1 MDTIIDPLICCFII
15 KSVYTTWKT
24 IAYIES
30 TKHSFVAHLTGEILI
45 MENYNPMRIKIIYIT
60 HRYMHVTKKY
70 HLILLQYSKKKSINI
85 KYEYAVFGN
94 SSLHKCY
101 LYRLRKNTI
110 YDRINQHLRRFF
122 SRWLRFLSFFLPNY
136 MKLFGILQQK
146 QKKTSKTTFQI
157 KMGMVTTL
165 WI

>member
-1 MDTIIDPLICCFII
+1 MSQRQRSIILIC
-15 KSVYTTWKT
+15 Y
-24 IAYIES
+24 S
-30 TKHSFVAHLTGEILI
+30 TV
-45 MENYNPMRIKIIYIT
+45 
-60 HRYMHVTKKY
+60 
-70 HLILLQYSKKKSINI
+70 KKKSINI

-94 SSLHKCY
+94 LSLHKCY
-101 LYRLRKNTI
+101 FYRLRKNTI

-165 WI
+165 

>member
-1 MDTIIDPLICCFII
+1 MSMQFL
-15 KSVYTTWKT
+15 
-24 IAYIES
+24 
-30 TKHSFVAHLTGEILI
+30 EIL
-45 MENYNPMRIKIIYIT
+45 RCIY
-60 HRYMHVTKKY
+60 
-70 HLILLQYSKKKSINI
+70 
-85 KYEYAVFGN
+85 
-94 SSLHKCY
+94 KCY

-110 YDRINQHLRRFF
+110 YDRKNQHLRRFF

-165 WI
+165 

>member
-1 MDTIIDPLICCFII
+1 MSQRSIILFC
-15 KSVYTTWKT
+15 Y
-24 IAYIES
+24 S
-30 TKHSFVAHLTGEILI
+30 TV
-45 MENYNPMRIKIIYIT
+45 
-60 HRYMHVTKKY
+60 
-70 HLILLQYSKKKSINI
+70 KKSINI

-165 WI
+165 

>member
-1 MDTIIDPLICCFII
+1 MSQRSIILFC
-15 KSVYTTWKT
+15 Y
-24 IAYIES
+24 S
-30 TKHSFVAHLTGEILI
+30 TV
-45 MENYNPMRIKIIYIT
+45 
-60 HRYMHVTKKY
+60 
-70 HLILLQYSKKKSINI
+70 KKKSINI

-165 WI
+165 

>member
-1 MDTIIDPLICCFII
+1 M
-15 KSVYTTWKT
+15 
-24 IAYIES
+24 
-30 TKHSFVAHLTGEILI
+30 AHLTGEILI

-70 HLILLQYSKKKSINI
+70 HLILLQYSKKKKSINI

-122 SRWLRFLSFFLPNY
+122 FSLVTLSFVLFT
-136 MKLFGILQQK
+136 KLYEIIWYFTTKTKENK
-146 QKKTSKTTFQI
+146 QKNFSNT
-157 KMGMVTTL
+157 MGMVTTL
-165 WI
+165 

>member
-1 MDTIIDPLICCFII
+1 
-15 KSVYTTWKT
+15 
-24 IAYIES
+24 
-30 TKHSFVAHLTGEILI
+30 

-60 HRYMHVTKKY
+60 HRYMHVTKTKKY
-70 HLILLQYSKKKSINI
+70 HLNLLQYSKKKSINI
-85 KYEYAVFGN
+85 KYEYAGFGN

-101 LYRLRKNTI
+101 FYRLRKKTI

-122 SRWLRFLSFFLPNY
+122 SRLLRFLSFFLPNC

-165 WI
+165 

>member
-1 MDTIIDPLICCFII
+1 MSQRSIILFC
-15 KSVYTTWKT
+15 Y
-24 IAYIES
+24 S
-30 TKHSFVAHLTGEILI
+30 TV
-45 MENYNPMRIKIIYIT
+45 
-60 HRYMHVTKKY
+60 
-70 HLILLQYSKKKSINI
+70 KKSINI

-157 KMGMVTTL
+157 NMGMVTTL
-165 WI
+165 

>member
-1 MDTIIDPLICCFII
+1 M
-15 KSVYTTWKT
+15 
-24 IAYIES
+24 
-30 TKHSFVAHLTGEILI
+30 AHLTGEILI

-110 YDRINQHLRRFF
+110 YDRKNQHLRRFF

-136 MKLFGILQQK
+136 MKLIGVFYNKNKRK
-146 QKKTSKTTFQI
+146 QAKQLFK
-157 KMGMVTTL
+157 
-165 WI
+165 

>member
-1 MDTIIDPLICCFII
+1 
-15 KSVYTTWKT
+15 
-24 IAYIES
+24 
-30 TKHSFVAHLTGEILI
+30 

-101 LYRLRKNTI
+101 FYRLRKKTI

-122 SRWLRFLSFFLPNY
+122 SRLLRFLSFFLPNC

-165 WI
+165 

>member
-1 MDTIIDPLICCFII
+1 MSQRSIILFC
-15 KSVYTTWKT
+15 Y
-24 IAYIES
+24 S
-30 TKHSFVAHLTGEILI
+30 TV
-45 MENYNPMRIKIIYIT
+45 
-60 HRYMHVTKKY
+60 
-70 HLILLQYSKKKSINI
+70 KKSINI

-110 YDRINQHLRRFF
+110 YDRKNQNLRRFF
-122 SRWLRFLSFFLPNY
+122 SRLLRFLSFLLPNY

-165 WI
+165 

>member
-1 MDTIIDPLICCFII
+1 
-15 KSVYTTWKT
+15 
-24 IAYIES
+24 
-30 TKHSFVAHLTGEILI
+30 
-45 MENYNPMRIKIIYIT
+45 
-60 HRYMHVTKKY
+60 MHVTKKY
-70 HLILLQYSKKKSINI
+70 LILLQYSKKKKSINI

-110 YDRINQHLRRFF
+110 YDRKNQHLRRFF
-122 SRWLRFLSFFLPNY
+122 SRWLPVRFLSFFLPNY

-165 WI
+165 